1 MESECRCCETHKFQK
16 KVFYGEVM
24 HNAKG
29 YFNYCIIPTKK
40 YVSGAKVEFIN
51 NKFWIPYMNYSVKL
65 KKPQHPSKQA
75 KKWKYEKCGIA
86 KKKIRIQV
94 IGITSKYSI
103 AVT

>member
-51 NKFWIPYMNYSVKL
+51 NKF
-65 KKPQHPSKQA
+65 
-75 KKWKYEKCGIA
+75 
-86 KKKIRIQV
+86 
-94 IGITSKYSI
+94 
-103 AVT
+103 